1 MRVMVFFDLPV
12 ITSANRKD
20 YRDFHKYLI
29 KTGFLMM
36 QESVYCRL
44 AQNSTMADA
53 IVENIRKNKPAD
65 GLVQVLKITE
75 KQFGKMEF
83 IVGYLVFFCKKESP
97 WAGPD
102 PQGFGAF

>member
-1 MRVMVFFDLPV
+1 MSMLVFFDLP
-12 ITSANRKD
+12 TETASDRRS
-20 YRDFHKYLI
+20 YRRFRSFLVKN
-29 KTGFLMM
+29 GFLMM

-44 AQNSTMADA
+44 AQNFTMADA

-83 IVGYLVFFCKKESP
+83 IVGTKKSEIL
-97 WAGPD
+97 D
-102 PQGFGAF
+102 TDERVVII

>member
-36 QESVYCRL
+36 QAGTKFHNGRCNCRKY
-44 AQNSTMADA
+44 Q
-53 IVENIRKNKPAD
+53 
-65 GLVQVLKITE
+65 E
-75 KQFGKMEF
+75 K
-83 IVGYLVFFCKKESP
+83 
-97 WAGPD
+97 
-102 PQGFGAF
+102 

>member
-36 QESVYCRL
+36 QESVYCKL
-44 AQNSTMADA
+44 AVNAVSADL
-53 IVENIRKNKPAD
+53 IKQRVNRIKPAK
-65 GLVQVLKITE
+65 GVIQLMIITE
-75 KQFGKMEF
+75 KQYSQ
-83 IVGYLVFFCKKESP
+83 IDYLLGGPQEKQLDTTERLWFF
-97 WAGPD
+97 
-102 PQGFGAF
+102 

>member
-1 MRVMVFFDLPV
+1 MSYRYMRVMVFFDLPV

-65 GLVQVLKITE
+65 GLVQVLKIRRSNLE
-75 KQFGKMEF
+75 KWNLLLER
-83 IVGYLVFFCKKESP
+83 KKAKFSTQTKE
-97 WAGPD
+97 W
-102 PQGFGAF
+102 

>member
-1 MRVMVFFDLPV
+1 MRVIVFFDLPV
-12 ITSANRKD
+12 TTSAERREAARFRKGLVKD
-20 YRDFHKYLI
+20 
-29 KTGFLMM
+29 GFLMM

-83 IVGYLVFFCKKESP
+83 IVGTKKSEIL
-97 WAGPD
+97 D
-102 PQGFGAF
+102 TDERVVII

>member
-75 KQFGKMEF
+75 KQFGKMEVNKIAARWPAKAVVQF
-83 IVGYLVFFCKKESP
+83 LISFLKK
-97 WAGPD
+97 
-102 PQGFGAF
+102 Q

>member
-1 MRVMVFFDLPV
+1 MSYRYMRIVVFFDLPV

-83 IVGYLVFFCKKESP
+83 IVGTKKSEIL
-97 WAGPD
+97 D
-102 PQGFGAF
+102 TDERVVII

>member
-36 QESVYCRL
+36 RESVYCRL
-44 AQNSTMADA
+44 GT
-53 IVENIRKNKPAD
+53 
-65 GLVQVLKITE
+65 KIPQWQIWCGKYQE
-75 KQFGKMEF
+75 K
-83 IVGYLVFFCKKESP
+83 
-97 WAGPD
+97 
-102 PQGFGAF
+102 

>member
-1 MRVMVFFDLPV
+1 MSYRYMRVMVFFDLPV

-53 IVENIRKNKPAD
+53 IVENIMEPAKPC
-65 GLVQVLKITE
+65 GIKKITVW
-75 KQFGKMEF
+75 
-83 IVGYLVFFCKKESP
+83 IRNLFFRSNI
-97 WAGPD
+97 
-102 PQGFGAF
+102 

>member
-29 KTGFLMM
+29 KTGFLVM

-83 IVGYLVFFCKKESP
+83 ENHNFISGY
-97 WAGPD
+97 
-102 PQGFGAF
+102 

>member
-44 AQNSTMADA
+44 AQNSTMA
-53 IVENIRKNKPAD
+53 EQ
-65 GLVQVLKITE
+65 LWKIS
-75 KQFGKMEF
+75 GKISLRMDW
-83 IVGYLVFFCKKESP
+83 YRC
-97 WAGPD
+97 
-102 PQGFGAF
+102 

>member
-53 IVENIRKNKPAD
+53 IVEKWNLLLERKKAKFST
-65 GLVQVLKITE
+65 QT
-75 KQFGKMEF
+75 
-83 IVGYLVFFCKKESP
+83 KE
-97 WAGPD
+97 W
-102 PQGFGAF
+102 

>member
-36 QESVYCRL
+36 QESVYCKL
-44 AQNSTMADA
+44 LMNSAAQNSTMADA

-83 IVGYLVFFCKKESP
+83 ENHNFISGY
-97 WAGPD
+97 
-102 PQGFGAF
+102 

>member
-36 QESVYCRL
+36 QESVYCGWTGTGAEDNGEAIWKNGIYCWNEKKR
-44 AQNSTMADA
+44 NS
-53 IVENIRKNKPAD
+53 RHR
-65 GLVQVLKITE
+65 
-75 KQFGKMEF
+75 
-83 IVGYLVFFCKKESP
+83 
-97 WAGPD
+97 
-102 PQGFGAF
+102 

>member
-1 MRVMVFFDLPV
+1 
-12 ITSANRKD
+12 
-20 YRDFHKYLI
+20 
-29 KTGFLMM
+29 MM

-44 AQNSTMADA
+44 AQNFTMADA

-83 IVGYLVFFCKKESP
+83 IVGTKKSEIL
-97 WAGPD
+97 D
-102 PQGFGAF
+102 TDERVVII

>member
-36 QESVYCRL
+36 QESVYCSQQDES
-44 AQNSTMADA
+44 AGETVNDA
-53 IVENIRKNKPAD
+53 
-65 GLVQVLKITE
+65 
-75 KQFGKMEF
+75 F
-83 IVGYLVFFCKKESP
+83 
-97 WAGPD
+97 
-102 PQGFGAF
+102 